1 MAWASKGT
9 TSALTLTGSY
19 GTVQESAADKEW
31 TLNPGELA
39 TLILD
44 VDFQTTPTEN
54 ADVIIVRSV
63 DGTEY
68 ESDGE
73 AERNIVLAANRET
86 DDPAERHVVVAGCYG
101 FKVRAR
107 VRDTDDTAGG
117 DDTLSTL
124 TVHYRLDGVS
134 L

>member
-1 MAWASKGT
+1 MSWGSKAAT
-9 TSALTLTGSY
+9 TALTLTSSY
-19 GTVQESAADKEW
+19 QTVQESAADKEW
-31 TLNPGELA
+31 TLNPGEVA

-44 VDFQTTPTEN
+44 VDLQATPTED
-54 ADVIIVRSV
+54 ADIIVVRSV

-73 AERNIVLAANRET
+73 AEQHVLGVSNRES
-86 DDPAERHVVVAGCYG
+86 DDPVERHIVVAGCHT

-107 VRDTDDTAGG
+107 TRDTDDTAGG
-117 DDTLSTL
+117 DDSGTTL